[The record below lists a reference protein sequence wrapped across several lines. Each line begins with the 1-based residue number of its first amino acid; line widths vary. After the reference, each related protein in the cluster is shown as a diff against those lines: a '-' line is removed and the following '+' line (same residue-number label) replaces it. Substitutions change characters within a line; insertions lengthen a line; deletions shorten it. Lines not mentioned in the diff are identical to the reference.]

1 MKTTRI
7 DIESKAGRATIFR
20 SGADIVINVT
30 RLVGRPDS
38 WVVPA
43 GNAEQMLLAA
53 RRLQQALDGYPGTEG
68 DVAEYLNAIATFA
81 N

>member
-7 DIESKAGRATIFR
+7 DIESKSGRATIFR
-20 SGADIVINVT
+20 SGADIVVNVT

-43 GNAEQMLLAA
+43 GGAEQMLLAA
-53 RRLQQALDGYPGTEG
+53 RRLQQAMDGCRGTEG